1 MSDGIKVVG
10 YAHVLVV
17 LDLVPWLPVTLS
29 VPNDLATLRE
39 FPDVVRSAD
48 TGDTDDT
55 GVTLADGNP

>member
-1 MSDGIKVVG
+1 VVG

-29 VPNDLATLRE
+29 VPYDLATLRE
-39 FPDVVRSAD
+39 FPDVVCSAD

>member
-1 MSDGIKVVG
+1 MKSRSLG

-29 VPNDLATLRE
+29 VPDDLATLRE
-39 FPDVVRSAD
+39 FPDVVCSAD

-55 GVTLADGNP
+55 GVTLADGSP